1 MLQSY
6 EHHLPYVLIHVTQF
20 VSSHWKVVSTQ
31 DDLVKMLN
39 ELVVLLLYELEY
51 FVSLDLEN
59 LDDLFALSFVRNVY
73 EFYLF
78 HQYKF
83 VILQHMLNLI
93 LLIVDILK
101 CTQQL
106 EIGKLAFLIH
116 RPLSNIPFL
125 FS

>member
-6 EHHLPYVLIHVTQF
+6 AHHLPYVLIHVTQF
-20 VSSHWKVVSTQ
+20 VSSRWKVVSIQ

-73 EFYLF
+73 EFFHLLGYMF
-78 HQYKF
+78 VTHQYKLSS
-83 VILQHMLNLI
+83 IS
-93 LLIVDILK
+93 LIVDILIT
-101 CTQQL
+101 TQPL
-106 EIGKLAFLIH
+106 EIDSLIFLIH
-116 RPLSNIPFL
+116 LLLLNNLSL